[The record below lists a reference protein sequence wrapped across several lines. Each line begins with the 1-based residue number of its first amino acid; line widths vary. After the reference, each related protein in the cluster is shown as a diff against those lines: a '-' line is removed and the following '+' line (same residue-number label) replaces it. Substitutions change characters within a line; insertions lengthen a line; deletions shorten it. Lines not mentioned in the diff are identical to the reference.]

1 MFETVSSVDR
11 LLGLLS
17 QTTGDLN
24 QAMAHFEDALA
35 FCGKAGYR
43 PELAWSCCDYA
54 DAMLDPTVSSRQTT
68 WESRQNAISLL
79 DESLA
84 ISSELGMR
92 PLMERVTER
101 LERIQARPLTA
112 LSYPNGLTQR
122 EVKVLRLVAAG
133 KTDRE
138 IGEELSI
145 SVSTASTHVRNIL
158 NKANVANRTEA
169 TAYAARLSLI

>member
-1 MFETVSSVDR
+1 MIETVSSVDR

-84 ISSELGMR
+84 ISSELGKR

-112 LSYPNGLTQR
+112 PSYPNGLTQR
-122 EVKVLRLVAAG
+122 EIEVLRLVTAG

>member
-1 MFETVSSVDR
+1 MRPYHRWTAFSASCHR
-11 LLGLLS
+11 LWATWTKPWPIS
-17 QTTGDLN
+17 RKPWT
-24 QAMAHFEDALA
+24 
-35 FCGKAGYR
+35 FCRKAGYR

-54 DAMLDPTVSSRQTT
+54 DLLRERNAEGDRA
-68 WESRQNAISLL
+68 EAISLL

-92 PLMERVTER
+92 PLMERVTKW
-101 LERIQARPLTA
+101 LERIQARPSTVP
-112 LSYPNGLTQR
+112 SYPDGLTQR
-122 EVKVLRLVAAG
+122 EVEVLRLVAAG

-158 NKANVANRTEA
+158 NKTNVVNRTEA
-169 TAYAARLSLI
+169 TAYAARLNLI